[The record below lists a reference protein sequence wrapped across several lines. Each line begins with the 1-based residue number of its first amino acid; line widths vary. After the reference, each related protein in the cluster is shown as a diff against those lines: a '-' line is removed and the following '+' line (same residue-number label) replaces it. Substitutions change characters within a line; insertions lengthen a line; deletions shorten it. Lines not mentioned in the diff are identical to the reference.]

1 MVVFGIGAM
10 KMNIMKGGEIV
21 TEQKN
26 SVAAT
31 TEQIKINNINLNTLF
46 NFTKSLDSDVEK
58 FLVIRA
64 FYQLNYFDLESNDR
78 NTLEELLKPIGGTK

>member
-1 MVVFGIGAM
+1 MLD
-10 KMNIMKGGEIV
+10 
-21 TEQKN
+21 TKN

-78 NTLEELLKPIGGTK
+78 EVLEELLKPIGGTK

>member
-1 MVVFGIGAM
+1 
-10 KMNIMKGGEIV
+10 MKGGEIV
-21 TEQKN
+21 VEQKN
-26 SVAAT
+26 SVVAAT
-31 TEQIKINNINLNTLF
+31 EKNKINNINFNTLF

-78 NTLEELLKPIGGTK
+78 EALEELLKPIGGTK

>member
-1 MVVFGIGAM
+1 MAG
-10 KMNIMKGGEIV
+10 
-21 TEQKN
+21 QKN

-78 NTLEELLKPIGGTK
+78 EALEELLKLIGGTK

>member
-1 MVVFGIGAM
+1 VLD
-10 KMNIMKGGEIV
+10 
-21 TEQKN
+21 TKN

-58 FLVIRA
+58 FLVIKA
-64 FYQLNYFDLESNDR
+64 FYQLNYFDLEINER
-78 NTLEELLKPIGGTK
+78 NVLEELLKPIGGTK

>member
-1 MVVFGIGAM
+1 MLNT
-10 KMNIMKGGEIV
+10 KK
-21 TEQKN
+21 

-31 TEQIKINNINLNTLF
+31 TEQQKNINNINLNTLF

-64 FYQLNYFDLESNDR
+64 FYQLNYFDLELNDR
-78 NTLEELLKPIGGTK
+78 EALEELLKPIGGTK

>member
-1 MVVFGIGAM
+1 MLNT
-10 KMNIMKGGEIV
+10 KK
-21 TEQKN
+21 

-31 TEQIKINNINLNTLF
+31 TEQQKNINNINLNTLF

-64 FYQLNYFDLESNDR
+64 FYQLNYFDLEPNDR
-78 NTLEELLKPIGGTK
+78 EVLEELLKPIGGTK

>member
-1 MVVFGIGAM
+1 M
-10 KMNIMKGGEIV
+10 KTNIMKGGEIV
-21 TEQKN
+21 AEQKN
-26 SVAAT
+26 SVATT
-31 TEQIKINNINLNTLF
+31 TENKNINNINLNTLF

-78 NTLEELLKPIGGTK
+78 KALEELLKPIGGTKE

>member
-1 MVVFGIGAM
+1 MA
-10 KMNIMKGGEIV
+10 
-21 TEQKN
+21 EQKN

-31 TEQIKINNINLNTLF
+31 TERQKNINNINLNTLF

-64 FYQLNYFDLESNDR
+64 FYQLNYFDLEPNDR
-78 NTLEELLKPIGGTK
+78 DVLEELLKPIGGTK

>member
-1 MVVFGIGAM
+1 MLDT
-10 KMNIMKGGEIV
+10 KK
-21 TEQKN
+21 

-31 TEQIKINNINLNTLF
+31 TENKNINNINLNILF

-64 FYQLNYFDLESNDR
+64 FYQLNYFDLEPNDR
-78 NTLEELLKPIGGTK
+78 DVLEELLKPIGGTK

>member
-1 MVVFGIGAM
+1 MA
-10 KMNIMKGGEIV
+10 
-21 TEQKN
+21 EQKN
-26 SVAAT
+26 SVTVT
-31 TEQIKINNINLNTLF
+31 TENKNINNINLNTLF

-64 FYQLNYFDLESNDR
+64 FYQLNCFDLESNDR

>member
-1 MVVFGIGAM
+1 MA
-10 KMNIMKGGEIV
+10 
-21 TEQKN
+21 EQKN
-26 SVAAT
+26 SVATT
-31 TEQIKINNINLNTLF
+31 TENKNINNINLNTLF

-78 NTLEELLKPIGGTK
+78 KALEELLKPIGGTK

>member
-1 MVVFGIGAM
+1 MLNT
-10 KMNIMKGGEIV
+10 KK
-21 TEQKN
+21 

-31 TEQIKINNINLNTLF
+31 TENKNINNINLNILF

-64 FYQLNYFDLESNDR
+64 FYQLNYFDLEPNDR
-78 NTLEELLKPIGGTK
+78 NSLEELLKPIGGTK

>member
-1 MVVFGIGAM
+1 MA
-10 KMNIMKGGEIV
+10 
-21 TEQKN
+21 EQKN

-31 TEQIKINNINLNTLF
+31 TENKNINNINLNTLF

-64 FYQLNYFDLESNDR
+64 FYQLNYFDLELNDR
-78 NTLEELLKPIGGTK
+78 ETLEELLKPIGGTK

>member
-1 MVVFGIGAM
+1 MV
-10 KMNIMKGGEIV
+10 
-21 TEQKN
+21 EQKN

-31 TEQIKINNINLNTLF
+31 TERQKNINNINLNTLF

-64 FYQLNYFDLESNDR
+64 FYQLNYFDLEPNDR
-78 NTLEELLKPIGGTK
+78 DVLEELLKPIGGTK

>member
-1 MVVFGIGAM
+1 MA
-10 KMNIMKGGEIV
+10 
-21 TEQKN
+21 EQKN

-64 FYQLNYFDLESNDR
+64 FYQLNYFDLEPNDR
-78 NTLEELLKPIGGTK
+78 EALEELLKPIGETK

>member
-1 MVVFGIGAM
+1 MLD
-10 KMNIMKGGEIV
+10 
-21 TEQKN
+21 TKN

-31 TEQIKINNINLNTLF
+31 TERQKNINNINLNTLF

-64 FYQLNYFDLESNDR
+64 FYQLNYFDLEPNDR
-78 NTLEELLKPIGGTK
+78 ETLEELLKPIGGTK

>member
-1 MVVFGIGAM
+1 MLD
-10 KMNIMKGGEIV
+10 
-21 TEQKN
+21 TKN

-31 TEQIKINNINLNTLF
+31 TERQIKINNINLNTLF

-64 FYQLNYFDLESNDR
+64 FYQLNYFDLELNDR
-78 NTLEELLKPIGGTK
+78 EALEELLKPIGGTK

>member
-1 MVVFGIGAM
+1 M
-10 KMNIMKGGEIV
+10 

-78 NTLEELLKPIGGTK
+78 EALEELLKPIGGTK

>member
-1 MVVFGIGAM
+1 MLD
-10 KMNIMKGGEIV
+10 
-21 TEQKN
+21 TKN
-26 SVAAT
+26 SVEAT
-31 TEQIKINNINLNTLF
+31 TERQKNINNINLNTLF
-46 NFTKSLDSDVEK
+46 NFMKSLDSDVEK

>member
-1 MVVFGIGAM
+1 MLD
-10 KMNIMKGGEIV
+10 
-21 TEQKN
+21 TKN
-26 SVAAT
+26 SVATT
-31 TEQIKINNINLNTLF
+31 TENKNINNINLNTLF

-78 NTLEELLKPIGGTK
+78 EVLEELLKPIGGTK

>member
-1 MVVFGIGAM
+1 MLNT
-10 KMNIMKGGEIV
+10 KK
-21 TEQKN
+21 

-31 TEQIKINNINLNTLF
+31 TERQKNINNINLNTLF

-64 FYQLNYFDLESNDR
+64 FYQLNYFDLEPNDR
-78 NTLEELLKPIGGTK
+78 DVLEELLKPIGGTK

>member
-1 MVVFGIGAM
+1 MLD
-10 KMNIMKGGEIV
+10 
-21 TEQKN
+21 TKN

-31 TEQIKINNINLNTLF
+31 TEQIKINNINLNILF

-78 NTLEELLKPIGGTK
+78 EALEELLKPIGGTK

>member
-1 MVVFGIGAM
+1 MLD
-10 KMNIMKGGEIV
+10 
-21 TEQKN
+21 TKN

-31 TEQIKINNINLNTLF
+31 TENKNINNINLNILF

-78 NTLEELLKPIGGTK
+78 EALEELLKPIGGTK

>member
-1 MVVFGIGAM
+1 MLD
-10 KMNIMKGGEIV
+10 
-21 TEQKN
+21 TKN

-31 TEQIKINNINLNTLF
+31 TENKNINNINLNILF

-78 NTLEELLKPIGGTK
+78 ETLEELLKPIGGTK